1 MISKLEAMAEQRG
14 LLASL
19 RRSHAGLIAVVT
31 TVLTCGSL
39 TNALANGKH
48 HGHTS
53 HLSSWHTDGAGT
65 LHPSVTMRDRFGAG
79 TAKDILGVL
88 IRFTVGIL
96 VTAT

>member
-65 LHPSVTMRDRFGAG
+65 LHPSVTMRDRFGVA
-79 TAKDILGVL
+79 TAQVTFAVL
-88 IRFTVGIL
+88 TQSTVGIL